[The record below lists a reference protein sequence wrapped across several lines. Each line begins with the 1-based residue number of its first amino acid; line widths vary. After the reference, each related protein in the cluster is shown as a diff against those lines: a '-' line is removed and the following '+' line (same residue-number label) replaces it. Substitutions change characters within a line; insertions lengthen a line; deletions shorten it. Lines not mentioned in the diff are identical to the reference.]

1 MEKFLKKQYKGM
13 MKREEANLAEYNLG
27 KIKEQKKTLD

>member
-1 MEKFLKKQYKGM
+1 MEKFLKKQFKGM

-27 KIKEQKKTLD
+27 KSKE